1 RQLVVQDRL
10 RLEAEIRQVRKK
22 GQFVLSFQPQ
32 LEQNAGVIGAEALV
46 RWQHPQRGLLSPAA
60 FIAQAEHAGL
70 IHALDL
76 QVLQQACGQLAR
88 WAATPAF
95 ADLTLS
101 VNLSAHLLYQDHF
114 VEKLLDL
121 LERSG
126 ANPAR
131 LKLELTE
138 TLLLDNMPEA
148 IARMTRLKQHGIRFS
163 IDDFGTGY
171 SSMSYLQQL
180 PLDELKID
188 QTFIRRLP
196 DDASSLTIVRAICA
210 LASGL
215 GLEVI
220 AEGVE
225 SEAQRSVLLGN
236 GCHRFQGYL
245 FGKPMPAM
253 ELEEMVSATAHGVAH
268 GRA

>member
-1 RQLVVQDRL
+1 
-10 RLEAEIRQVRKK
+10 
-22 GQFVLSFQPQ
+22 
-32 LEQNAGVIGAEALV
+32 
-46 RWQHPQRGLLSPAA
+46 
-60 FIAQAEHAGL
+60 AEHAGL

-225 SEAQRSVLLGN
+225 SETQRSVLLG
-236 GCHRFQGYL
+236 
-245 FGKPMPAM
+245 
-253 ELEEMVSATAHGVAH
+253 
-268 GRA
+268 